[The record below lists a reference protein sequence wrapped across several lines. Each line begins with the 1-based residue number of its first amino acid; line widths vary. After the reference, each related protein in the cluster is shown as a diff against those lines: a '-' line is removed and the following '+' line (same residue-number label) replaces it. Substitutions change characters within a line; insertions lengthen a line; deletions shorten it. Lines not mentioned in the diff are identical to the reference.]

1 MFQIPPTQQHS
12 AHEIITAATLWMM
25 TRHLQTGCPRLARMI
40 RQHLQWLHVNS
51 PQPHSAT
58 YSILVDEWRSLAS
71 PSVTPSPS
79 H

>member
-1 MFQIPPTQQHS
+1 
-12 AHEIITAATLWMM
+12 
-25 TRHLQTGCPRLARMI
+25 MI

-58 YSILVDEWRSLAS
+58 YSKLVDEWRSLAS